1 MALREERQ
9 VLARAA
15 SPTALALALAV
26 LAEPD
31 ESRAGCLEVV
41 ACVAS
46 CPNDA
51 CAYNCLGGADAEA
64 QGLFQRY
71 GACLNAN
78 CPYDTSDS
86 CVQAYCGYEEQA
98 CAADSDGSSGYGP
111 VYAGPVVAGDID
123 NFTFKFGG
131 GYVFDQAEGG
141 LLDMAIGWEHLWI
154 FGPETD
160 ASTVQFGIDL
170 LMEMITA
177 DPDLVLAFAGAVDV
191 KYYFGTDLT
200 AGLPWTTFGL
210 GAMLGGGSTLGDYE
224 TDGVPFLI
232 AAPEV
237 SLQWI
242 YPFGGGFD
250 LYGGAIVLFG
260 NSTEVAPFVGLRG
273 VMDVTLFASNI

>member
-1 MALREERQ
+1 MAVREERR

-15 SPTALALALAV
+15 LPAALALALAA
-26 LAEPD
+26 LAAPG

-41 ACVAS
+41 VCVAS
-46 CPNDA
+46 GPNDA

-98 CAADSDGSSGYGP
+98 CAADSDGSSDYGP
-111 VYAGPVVAGDID
+111 VYAGPVVSGDID

-131 GYVFDQAEGG
+131 GYAFVLDGG
-141 LLDMAIGWEHLWI
+141 MLDMTMGWEHLWI
-154 FGPETD
+154 FGPETS
-160 ASTVQFGIDL
+160 ASTVQLGLDAM
-170 LMEMITA
+170 MEMVTA
-177 DPDLVLAFAGAVDV
+177 DPDLILAFAGAVDV
-191 KYYFGTDLT
+191 KYYFPTDLT
-200 AGLPWTTFGL
+200 SGLPWTTFGL
-210 GAMLGGGSTLGDYE
+210 GAFVGGGSTLGDWE

-232 AAPEV
+232 AAAEL

-250 LYGGAIVLFG
+250 LYGGVIVPFG
-260 NSTEVAPFVGLRG
+260 GDVDIAPLVGLRG